1 MELLFMENDHLRN
14 CYYYFSFKVDSYIVS
29 FAKCVSVKA
38 KSLIPS
44 IFLSSEGLSF
54 ILISLPSDPAL
65 NIVLSGLVSSNYN
78 LDYVVYLA
86 ETGM

>member
-1 MELLFMENDHLRN
+1 M
-14 CYYYFSFKVDSYIVS
+14 DSYIVS
-29 FAKCVSVKA
+29 FAKFVSVKA